1 MTVATLPID
10 IILRAFFDTKLG
22 RAKPERR
29 QRLCEVDERLR
40 RYLEHEVPGRLCA
53 ECNALILAERQFDPV
68 DVVARLF
75 GAGVLLGSLP
85 GFLTFGY
92 LATDAAVRRTQY
104 EVVRGLGRMLRDDE
118 LVFDG
123 DYAEFEA
130 ALSRVVQRPPR
141 RGRPW

>member
-1 MTVATLPID
+1 MW
-10 IILRAFFDTKLG
+10 
-22 RAKPERR
+22 
-29 QRLCEVDERLR
+29 
-40 RYLEHEVPGRLCA
+40 
-53 ECNALILAERQFDPV
+53 
-68 DVVARLF
+68 
-75 GAGVLLGSLP
+75 SLDCSAQ
-85 GFLTFGY
+85 GCFWAACY